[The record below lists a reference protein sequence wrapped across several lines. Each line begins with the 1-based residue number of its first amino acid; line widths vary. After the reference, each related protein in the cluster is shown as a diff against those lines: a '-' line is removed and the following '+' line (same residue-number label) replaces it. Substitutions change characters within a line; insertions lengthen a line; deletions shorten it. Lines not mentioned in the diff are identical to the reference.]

1 MAKGARESTWDGVLL
16 GETYQYL
23 LIYPL
28 PPKYNPY
35 SDTSFS
41 LLLGKTTI
49 RTLATTRKLIWEEV
63 QYLGKKQMPLLD
75 NGKKKKISELKLD
88 VATYLPQK
96 GWHQVYRF
104 FFQFTQITVREYWSQ
119 VTIIRIK
126 GKEVGIGKTLK
137 IFAFPNVKSNK

>member
-23 LIYPL
+23 LLYPL

-49 RTLATTRKLIWEEV
+49 RTLATSRKLIWEEV

-75 NGKKKKISELKLD
+75 NGKKKKNKWIETGCGHLP
-88 VATYLPQK
+88 ATERLAS
-96 GWHQVYRF
+96 G
-104 FFQFTQITVREYWSQ
+104 
-119 VTIIRIK
+119 
-126 GKEVGIGKTLK
+126 L
-137 IFAFPNVKSNK
+137 